1 MTTAKQPDY
10 RLIKRVKD
18 PKFEIDNLHHYTLVL
33 QIGINDFQ
41 LCVVDGRSNGVLY
54 FEDFKLENIKTV
66 NTRLKVLHGVFDSH
80 HFLTAGFWNS
90 VKVSIKS
97 HKFSLVPRDHF
108 VSKSASDYLVINSE
122 VKPNIEEVIHY
133 DHGSNGLINVF
144 AVDKKLLGWIK
155 SIYPAIEVNIVHQG
169 SALIEGILKN
179 SETDEGKTMYC
190 NVDRGILHII
200 VMENKR
206 LLYYNQFAARQ
217 SEDYL
222 KYVMTVFKEVGLSPK
237 RNGIRMWGTL
247 KNQSKHVD
255 LLKKYFKDIDYAGKV
270 KHLVFSH
277 AFDEIPEYHYFDTY
291 GTYLCN

>member
-1 MTTAKQPDY
+1 MTTAKKPDY

-66 NTRLKVLHGVFDSH
+66 NTRLKVLHGLFDSH
-80 HFLTAGFWNS
+80 HFLTAGFWNT

-97 HKFSLVPRDHF
+97 HKFSLVPKDHF
-108 VSKSASDYLVINSE
+108 VSTSASDYLVINSE

-133 DHGSNGLINVF
+133 EHADSGLINVF
-144 AVDKKLLGWIK
+144 AVDKKLLGWIN
-155 SIYPAIEVNIVHQG
+155 SIYPAIEINIVHQG
-169 SALIEGILKN
+169 SALIEGIIN
-179 SETDEGKTMYC
+179 TDKTVEGKCMYC
-190 NVDRGILHII
+190 NVDRGILHIV
-200 VMENKR
+200 VMDGDN

-247 KNQSKHVD
+247 KSQSKHIN
-255 LLKKYFKDIDYAGKV
+255 LLKKYFKNIDYAGRA

>member
-18 PKFEIDNLHHYTLVL
+18 PKFEIDNLHHYSLVL

-41 LCVVDGRSNGVLY
+41 LCVVDGRTNGVLY

-97 HKFSLVPRDHF
+97 HKFSLVPKDLF
-108 VSKSASDYLVINSE
+108 NPGSASDYLVINSE
-122 VKPNIEEVIHY
+122 VKPNIEEVIY
-133 DHGSNGLINVF
+133 YEHGSSGLVNVF

-155 SIYPAIEVNIVHQG
+155 SIYPAIEVSFVHQG
-169 SALIEGILKN
+169 SALIEGLLNNLDVADAKA
-179 SETDEGKTMYC
+179 MYC
-190 NVDRGILHII
+190 NVDRGILHIV
-200 VMENKR
+200 VMQGKN

-237 RNGIRMWGTL
+237 KNSIRMWGTL

-255 LLKKYFKDIDYAGKV
+255 LLKKYFKDIAYGGKA

-277 AFDEIPEYHYFDTY
+277 AFDEIQEYHYYDTY
-291 GTYLCN
+291 GTYLCD

>member
-18 PKFEIDNLHHYTLVL
+18 PKFEIDNLHHYSLVL

-41 LCVVDGRSNGVLY
+41 LCVIDGRSNGVLY

-80 HFLTAGFWNS
+80 HFLTAGFWKS

-97 HKFSLVPRDHF
+97 HKFSLVPKDHF
-108 VSKSASDYLVINSE
+108 VSSSSSDYLVINSE

-133 DHGSNGLINVF
+133 EHGTSGLVNVF

-155 SIYPAIEVNIVHQG
+155 SIYPAIAVSIVHQG
-169 SALIEGILKN
+169 SALIEGLQKN
-179 SETDEGKTMYC
+179 IASDGSKKMYC

-200 VMENKR
+200 VMEGKN

-237 RNGIRMWGTL
+237 KNGILMWGTL
-247 KNQSKHVD
+247 KAQSKHVD
-255 LLKKYFKDIDYAGKV
+255 LLKKYFKDIEYAGKAR
-270 KHLVFSH
+270 HLVFSH

-291 GTYLCN
+291 GAYLCD